1 MAELCSSLGLPEKH
15 GLFGRLPDWFG
26 SGLVFQVA
34 SSVAGCAFSAQP
46 AGGLV
51 FYPLPAL
58 YQTVLL
64 G

>member
-1 MAELCSSLGLPEKH
+1 VLPEKH
-15 GLFGRLPDWFG
+15 GLFGRPPDWFG

-34 SSVAGCAFSAQP
+34 SVAGCAFSARS
-46 AGGLV
+46 AGGLA

-58 YQTVLL
+58 YQTALL